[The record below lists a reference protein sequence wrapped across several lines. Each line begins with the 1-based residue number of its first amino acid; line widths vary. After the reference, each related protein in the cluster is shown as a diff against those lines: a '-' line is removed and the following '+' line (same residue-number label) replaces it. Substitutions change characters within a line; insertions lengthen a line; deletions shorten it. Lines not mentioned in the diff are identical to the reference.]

1 MMPNCDAGYVHSR
14 ITRFPKNAARVPQ
27 GQNPQS
33 YKPCGSWLTYWRRGW
48 DSNPRYGKTVRLIS
62 SQVHST
68 TLPPLREARILP
80 ATSDLVQN
88 DHMRNPTR
96 CVQTVIASLLLLLSG
111 CNQQI
116 LPWNGGKLVVIV
128 PEAGLWPESEFQR
141 ELARLFAEQ
150 LHASLE
156 LIPLAQDEIPEAL
169 RKHLAHLAAV
179 PFRSE
184 SNPAA
189 LQFGPTYQSV
199 REVLVCN
206 SDMPRIKS
214 LADLKGKEV
223 MVAAGS
229 AHEAALREA
238 QRKLPSLQWLTERDL
253 TTQDLLAEVGDGSL
267 DCAAANE
274 LQFADARNYHPN
286 LVDEL
291 DIVPPSNL
299 AWVFPGNADSE
310 LLKQVQIFFTTIQ
323 HDGTLHHLLDRY
335 YGHSSRLDK
344 MDAAAFI
351 TRTRNVL
358 PRYRHIFDEAAT
370 LTGIDWRL
378 LAALSY
384 QESQWDPLATSYT
397 NVRGMMMLTGDTA
410 DQMKVSNRLN
420 PRESILAGAKY
431 LLLLKEQ
438 LPRRIHEPD
447 RTWLALAA
455 YNQGYS
461 HLQDARILTRRAG
474 LNPDSWADVKRW
486 MPLLNRPKYYKTLKH
501 GYARGGEAVI
511 LVESIRSYY
520 DMLKRLEPEKTEA
533 APEVS
538 YRLVAPMPMQRLLP

>member
-1 MMPNCDAGYVHSR
+1 MGALF
-14 ITRFPKNAARVPQ
+14 I
-27 GQNPQS
+27 
-33 YKPCGSWLTYWRRGW
+33 WRRGW

-68 TLPPLREARILP
+68 TLPPLRKARILP
-80 ATSDLVQN
+80 ATTDLVQN
-88 DHMRNPTR
+88 DRMQNPTR
-96 CVQTVIASLLLLLSG
+96 YAQTVIASLLLLLPG
-111 CNQQI
+111 CDPQI
-116 LPWNGGKLVVIV
+116 PPWNAGKLVVIV
-128 PEAGLWPESEFQR
+128 PEADLWPESEFQR
-141 ELARLFAEQ
+141 ELARMFAER
-150 LHASLE
+150 LNASLE
-156 LIPLAQDEIPEAL
+156 LIPLAQTEIPHAL
-169 RKHLAHLAAV
+169 RKHFAHFAAV
-179 PFRSE
+179 PFRKE
-184 SNPAA
+184 SNPAG
-189 LQFGPTYQSV
+189 LKFGPAYQSV

-206 SDMPRIKS
+206 KDVPRIRS
-214 LADLKGKEV
+214 LSDLKGKEV

-238 QRKLPSLQWLTERDL
+238 QRMLPSLQWMTERDL

-274 LQFADARNYHPN
+274 LQFADARNYHPD
-286 LVDEL
+286 LVEEL
-291 DIVPPSNL
+291 DIVPPSDL
-299 AWVFPGNADSE
+299 AWAFPGNTDSA
-310 LLKQVQIFFTTIQ
+310 LLDKVQDFFTAIQ
-323 HDGTLHHLLDRY
+323 QDGTLHRLLDRY
-335 YGHSSRLDK
+335 YGHNNRLDK

-358 PRYRHIFDEAAT
+358 PRFRHIFDEAAT

-397 NVRGMMMLTGDTA
+397 NVRGMMMLTEDTA

-431 LLLLKEQ
+431 LQLLKDQ

-447 RTWLALAA
+447 RTWFALAA
-455 YNQGYS
+455 YNQGSS
-461 HLQDARILTRRAG
+461 HLEDARILTKRAG
-474 LNPDSWADVKRW
+474 MNPDSWADVKRW
-486 MPLLNRPKYYKTLKH
+486 MPLLNRPKYYKRVKH

-520 DMLKRLEPEKTEA
+520 EMLKRLEPEKTEA

-538 YRLVAPMPMQRLLP
+538 YQLVAPMSMQRLLP